1 VTEPFFEN
9 DEHGPAAPAPAKK
22 QRKKRTPRPDT
33 LSGIEPPVEPAPA
46 FDACAM
52 ADMIEYVRAR
62 TDDEMMVLRG
72 LVSLRK

>member
-1 VTEPFFEN
+1 M
-9 DEHGPAAPAPAKK
+9 
-22 QRKKRTPRPDT
+22 RKKRTPRPDP
-33 LSGIEPPVEPAPA
+33 LSGVEPPVEPAPA